1 MFFLFFLFFTWTDTL
16 VQKMNYFLEE
26 QKVRPFNGVLLIA
39 DQDSV
44 LYQKAK
50 GLANETQE
58 IDINRKFIIAS
69 VSKQFTAAMVLKNVD
84 AGKIRLEDPLGKFF
98 PDIKFAWKNKVTL
111 HHLLSH
117 TSGLRSLYLP
127 LAFIS
132 GSKFEYNNLNYILL
146 GKILEIIHQK
156 TYNQITKDFLNNLKL
171 TESDVIS
178 NPALVQVLLK
188 IPHFAV
194 GYYEDKKSK
203 MKKREIFEKISFNPT
218 GGLISTVHDLWRWN
232 NHLHQNGVLNK
243 ETYQKMITPY
253 LERKYRY
260 GKLGY
265 GYGIH
270 ISEVDGIT
278 EIFHGGFLKGYIS
291 SLYYYPEFQITI
303 AILENRS
310 WWQGKPNRVYYFHDY
325 TRTVVRQYI
334 QQLRNKSK

>member
-1 MFFLFFLFFTWTDTL
+1 MFFLFFLFFAWQDTL
-16 VQKMNYFLEE
+16 VQKMDYFLEE

-39 DQDSV
+39 DKDSV

-84 AGKIRLEDPLGKFF
+84 AGKIRLEDPLEKFF
-98 PDIKFAWKNKVTL
+98 PDIKFVWKKTVTL

-117 TSGLRSLYLP
+117 SSGLRSLYQP
-127 LAFIS
+127 LTFVA

-146 GKILEIIHQK
+146 GRILEIIQQK
-156 TYNQITKDFLNNLKL
+156 TYNQITKDFLKNLEL
-171 TESDVIS
+171 TESDVVPNS
-178 NPALVQVLLK
+178 SLAQVLLK

-194 GYYEDKKSK
+194 GYYEDKKSE
-203 MKKREIFEKISFNPT
+203 MKKREIFEKINFNPT
-218 GGLISTVHDLWRWN
+218 GGLISTVHDLWHWN
-232 NHLHQNGVLNK
+232 NLLHQNAVLSQ
-243 ETYQKMITPY
+243 EIYQKMITPY
-253 LERKYRY
+253 LLRKYRY

-278 EIFHGGFLKGYIS
+278 EFFHGGFLKGYIS

-310 WWQGKPNRVYYFHDY
+310 WWEGKTNRTYYFHDY
-325 TRTVVRQYI
+325 ARMIVRQYI
-334 QQLRNKSK
+334 QELRKKSK